1 MQFGILLLMAALP
14 IIELAL
20 LIKLGQ
26 VFGFWGSLA
35 LIFGTGIFGVALIW
49 GQGLALLARVREVMT
64 GQRSSGD
71 LDIEGS
77 IIFLAGFLLMLP
89 GPLTDCMGLILLV
102 PAVRYAI
109 GRQIR
114 RRIQIFTVHTSGPD
128 PDGGAPSSGPIIE
141 GEFERLD
148 ETNGGTRR
156 STNRRG

>member
-26 VFGFWGSLA
+26 VLGFWGTLA
-35 LIFGTGIFGVALIW
+35 LIFGTGVLGVALIW
-49 GQGLALLARVREVMT
+49 GQGLALLARMREVMT

-89 GPLTDCMGLILLV
+89 GPITDCLGLFLLI

-114 RRIQIFTVHTSGPD
+114 RRIQIFTVHASGPE
-128 PDGGAPSSGPIIE
+128 PDTGQAPSGPIIE

-156 STNRRG
+156 SSNRRG